1 MIDGLSIVVLQIAG
15 LMLLT
20 ALLGWLLGWTMGR
33 SRAGRGA
40 RTPDLAAPGTETPVS
55 PGGRR
60 FEDSRESIRRRL

>member
-1 MIDGLSIVVLQIAG
+1 MINGLSIVVLQIAG

-20 ALLGWLLGWTMGR
+20 ALLGWTMGR